1 MTVAAILANKGRSI
15 VTIRP
20 EMTISEA
27 CDLLSQHRIG
37 AVVASRD
44 KETIDGILS
53 ERDIVR
59 ALARDGASALD
70 RPVSYYMTRTVE
82 TVTVA
87 NTVAEVMER
96 MTAGRFRHMPIV
108 EDGRLIGLVS
118 IGDIV
123 KHRIAAAE
131 SEAEQMRNYIAMA

>member
-27 CDLLSQHRIG
+27 CDLLAQHRIG